1 MMLVVGLGLGST
13 ATIWGQKCTVEA
25 VQYKGWQ
32 AEQLANRW
40 VKLTFVPQLGGRLM
54 QVEFDGHPYLFVNP
68 RFAGQTISSEQAA
81 GKWINYGGDKIWP
94 MPEGNDDE
102 QHWVLE
108 SSLLDDGAYSF
119 KTLEQS
125 AHCTVLLEGPADP
138 VTGLQYTRQVSID
151 ADSPAIRFHAL
162 MHNATAHTLKWSVQ
176 SVSQYNLASAANPQT
191 FNRDFW
197 AYTEENPS
205 SSYLDHFHVRD
216 GLVNDPSF
224 SIEGGLFRLHW
235 MNLQNEVWV
244 DSPGGWLAVVD
255 GESGFGMIE
264 RFDYDS
270 SASYPGK
277 ATVIFYKNGPSI
289 RMNDAGNPE
298 IAIRPQLQMPYYM
311 EAEVNSP
318 LVTLKPGASAA
329 FDTTWYPV
337 HASPQVVRVTEAGL
351 TSSSLEAKVSA
362 GGIHVDGIFS
372 PVAEGHLELRVYD
385 HGGRDT
391 KRVTLDQ
398 VSPKSVATVHA
409 DIPLDFKPSRVALHL
424 IASDGS
430 DWGLLDEAKVQG
442 GAEGK

>member
-1 MMLVVGLGLGST
+1 MLAAALGLCSAT
-13 ATIWGQKCTVEA
+13 AMWGQKCNVEA

-32 AEQLANRW
+32 AQQVANRW

-68 RFAGQTISSEQAA
+68 RFEGQTISHEQAA

-108 SSLLDDGAYSF
+108 SSLLDDGVFAF

-125 AHCTVLLEGPADP
+125 QHCTVQLEGPADP
-138 VTGLQYTRQVSID
+138 VTGLQYTRQISID
-151 ADSPAIRFHAL
+151 ADSPAIHFHAL
-162 MHNATAHTLKWSVQ
+162 MRNATAHTLKWSVQ
-176 SVSQYNLASAANPQT
+176 SVSQYNLASTKNPET

-197 AYTEENPS
+197 AYTQENPS

-224 SIEGGLFRLHW
+224 SIEGGIFRLHW
-235 MNLQNEVWV
+235 MYLQNEVWV

-264 RFDYDS
+264 RFDYDP

-289 RMNDAGNPE
+289 RMNDAGIPE
-298 IAIRPQLQMPYYM
+298 IAMRPQAQMPYYM

-318 LVTLKPGASAA
+318 FVTLKPGAVAA

-337 HASPQVVRVTEAGL
+337 HANPQVVKVTEAGL
-351 TSSSLEAKVSA
+351 TSSSLQAKVAAS
-362 GGIHVDGIFS
+362 GIHIDGTFS
-372 PVAEGHLELRVYD
+372 PVADGHLELRVYD

-391 KRVTLDQ
+391 KRVALDS

-430 DWGLLDEAKVQG
+430 DWGLLDETNVE
-442 GAEGK
+442 GAAEEK